1 MFPPCAPRKAT
12 PSSSAHN
19 TDVFYIITTRDGNY
33 DVQPVIEH
41 FDLLK
46 QNVLRRNASG
56 IFEGDIAVEDTETFD
71 VAFYSTL
78 VSTSGYY
85 RVSSFGKGISTAGTP
100 SHLFDFAA
108 EDSETLVKGASAN
121 RSADNWRIVAPGKT
135 VHISFDPQAYELTMT
150 VPTGVDNV
158 SVDRAGAISV
168 VPGTGVLRV
177 TAPEGGHIDVYSVSG
192 MLVRSA
198 DLVPGT
204 TDIELPAGVYLAA
217 GRKFFVR

>member
-1 MFPPCAPRKAT
+1 M
-12 PSSSAHN
+12 
-19 TDVFYIITTRDGNY
+19 
-33 DVQPVIEH
+33 QPVIEH

-46 QNVLRRNASG
+46 KNVLRRNASG
-56 IFEGDIAVEDTETFD
+56 IFEGDIAVDDSETFD
-71 VAFYSTL
+71 VAFYSSL
-78 VSTSGYY
+78 MSSSGYY
-85 RVSSFGKGISTAGTP
+85 NSYCRGISLMN
-100 SHLFDFAA
+100 SMNKVFDFVAG
-108 EDSETLVKGASAN
+108 DSETLVKGAAGN
-121 RSADNWRIVAPGKT
+121 RVDVTLLRIVAPGKT

>member
-56 IFEGDIAVEDTETFD
+56 IFEGDIAVDDSETFD
-71 VAFYSTL
+71 VAFYSSL
-78 VSTSGYY
+78 MSSSGYY
-85 RVSSFGKGISTAGTP
+85 NSYCRGISLMN
-100 SHLFDFAA
+100 SMNKVFDFVAG
-108 EDSETLVKGASAN
+108 DSETLVKGAAGN
-121 RSADNWRIVAPGKT
+121 RVDVTLLRIVAPGKT